1 MKAVRGAM
9 TVFLLIIIWLAIMG
23 WRWSASLPSPKIE
36 GARVVLGITAV
47 ASCAGIIMIWRYNP
61 RKSP

>member
-1 MKAVRGAM
+1 MNAVRSAM
-9 TVFLLIIIWLAIMG
+9 TLFLLVIVWLAIMG

-47 ASCAGIIMIWRYNP
+47 AACSGVVMIWKYKPHR
-61 RKSP
+61 SP